1 MISPIYSIQREVIKR
16 CLIFKVFKVS
26 NLAFAFWFHQKKSS
40 FFSFDISFSQMAAKS
55 TFNPVFTIGV
65 ISLFYRGRVKYIDLI
80 LS

>member
-26 NLAFAFWFHQKKSS
+26 NLAFAFWFHQKKT
-40 FFSFDISFSQMAAKS
+40 FFSFDISFFQMAAKR
-55 TFNPVFTIGV
+55 TFDPVFTIGV

-80 LS
+80 LC